1 MSGIIKDLIGMECT
15 IDGDGFFST
24 RCTILDVDDEWVKLI
39 VHEKKKGLDKNNKD
53 RQYRIHNTRL
63 KKRDILMTNF
73 RIILAYNGTAYHGW
87 QRQNNALAVQQ
98 VLEEAILSLTG
109 QTVTVNGCSRTD
121 AGVHARRF
129 CASFL
134 IESTI
139 TCRGIV
145 FGLNSKLPDDISVL
159 ECEKVP
165 LDFHARYMCSGK
177 EYEYIIHNSEI
188 KNPFYKDTA
197 YRSWFPIDEKK
208 LDKAAQDFVGTHDF
222 KAMCSTDCTKENT
235 VRTIF
240 SFHVRREGELV
251 IFTVSGDGFL
261 YNMVRI
267 MVGTLIFINEG
278 KIGETQIPDILASKD
293 RTRGGKTVPP
303 QGLYLNEVYYDKD
316 KGSEQ
321 GE

>member
-1 MSGIIKDLIGMECT
+1 MN
-15 IDGDGFFST
+15 
-24 RCTILDVDDEWVKLI
+24 
-39 VHEKKKGLDKNNKD
+39 EKK
-53 RQYRIHNTRL
+53 
-63 KKRDILMTNF
+63 
-73 RIILAYNGTAYHGW
+73 
-87 QRQNNALAVQQ
+87 
-98 VLEEAILSLTG
+98 ETG
-109 QTVTVNGCSRTD
+109 
-121 AGVHARRF
+121 
-129 CASFL
+129 
-134 IESTI
+134 I
-139 TCRGIV
+139 
-145 FGLNSKLPDDISVL
+145 
-159 ECEKVP
+159 
-165 LDFHARYMCSGK
+165 
-177 EYEYIIHNSEI
+177 
-188 KNPFYKDTA
+188 
-197 YRSWFPIDEKK
+197 
-208 LDKAAQDFVGTHDF
+208 KAAQDFVGTHDF

-321 GE
+321 GEMIKDQRAGGERKSAYQRRKNNKNNQADGFCSA

>member
-1 MSGIIKDLIGMECT
+1 M
-15 IDGDGFFST
+15 
-24 RCTILDVDDEWVKLI
+24 
-39 VHEKKKGLDKNNKD
+39 
-53 RQYRIHNTRL
+53 
-63 KKRDILMTNF
+63 
-73 RIILAYNGTAYHGW
+73 
-87 QRQNNALAVQQ
+87 
-98 VLEEAILSLTG
+98 
-109 QTVTVNGCSRTD
+109 
-121 AGVHARRF
+121 
-129 CASFL
+129 
-134 IESTI
+134 
-139 TCRGIV
+139 
-145 FGLNSKLPDDISVL
+145 
-159 ECEKVP
+159 
-165 LDFHARYMCSGK
+165 
-177 EYEYIIHNSEI
+177 
-188 KNPFYKDTA
+188 
-197 YRSWFPIDEKK
+197 
-208 LDKAAQDFVGTHDF
+208 GTHDL

>member
-1 MSGIIKDLIGMECT
+1 
-15 IDGDGFFST
+15 
-24 RCTILDVDDEWVKLI
+24 
-39 VHEKKKGLDKNNKD
+39 
-53 RQYRIHNTRL
+53 
-63 KKRDILMTNF
+63 MTNF

-98 VLEEAILSLTG
+98 VLEEAILALTG

-188 KNPFYKDTA
+188 KNPFYRDTA

-261 YNMVRI
+261 YNMVRAI
-267 MVGTLIFINEG
+267 SGTLVYVGGG
-278 KIGETQIPDILASKD
+278 KLRPDDVADVLASCD
-293 RTRGGKTVPP
+293 REQAGPTLPAC
-303 QGLYLNEVYYDKD
+303 GLFMNRLWYEDTPELAPYKLDEFL
-316 KGSEQ
+316 
-321 GE
+321 